1 MDSVLAPVAIWLS
14 STRTRYAKW
23 SSSLCEIERGKS
35 KYVRWQVK
43 ISLIMQYRNKQF
55 KNKLKPWYKENIEM
69 EEKVYKTMWGTGAV
83 NIVVGILGIIIGVV
97 SGILLIISGGKL
109 LRNKS
114 KIFF

>member
-1 MDSVLAPVAIWLS
+1 MHE
-14 STRTRYAKW
+14 
-23 SSSLCEIERGKS
+23 SLFGYRQPERDAQNGARLC
-35 KYVRWQVK
+35 VR
-43 ISLIMQYRNKQF
+43 
-55 KNKLKPWYKENIEM
+55 LK
-69 EEKVYKTMWGTGAV
+69 EEKVYKTMRGTGAV